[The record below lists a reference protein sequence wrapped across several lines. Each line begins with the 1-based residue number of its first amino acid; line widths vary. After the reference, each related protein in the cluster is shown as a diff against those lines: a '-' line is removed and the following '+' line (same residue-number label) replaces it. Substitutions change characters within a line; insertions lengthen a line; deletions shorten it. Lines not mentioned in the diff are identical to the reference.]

1 MSIDPIGPQAPTRP
15 IYPTLAERLTPT
27 DLHRLFSPNYEER
40 RWAPTIARTPS
51 SQVALLVQLKI
62 FQAVGRFLPVEQI
75 PEAAIEY
82 GLSQRFGMA
91 ARRPHRRTAG
101 GRHGDAVPIAC
112 GDLESTRR
120 VDSRLGNGAIHV
132 NERSGPPMTTI
143 AAARSSPRTAFAR
156 WKLSSGHSL
165 ARVAPRYPLP
175 DRQMQ

>member
-1 MSIDPIGPQAPTRP
+1 VSIDPIGPQAPTRP

-82 GLSQRFGMA
+82 IARALGVDEEIRLLYTDSTLYRHHRSVLERLQVTAWGA
-91 ARRPHRRTAG
+91 AGACCAGAVSERAAAG
-101 GRHGDAVPIAC
+101 GARAACAVQPA
-112 GDLESTRR
+112 
-120 VDSRLGNGAIHV
+120 VNG
-132 NERSGPPMTTI
+132 RM
-143 AAARSSPRTAFAR
+143 SPDFI
-156 WKLSSGHSL
+156 
-165 ARVAPRYPLP
+165 
-175 DRQMQ
+175 DR